1 MENSTK
7 KKSKKRRQREKR
19 QKSKACGDGNGA
31 QSKESTHE
39 NELNGDDKSYPD
51 SQNGAFGGST
61 DLQEYLDKIEKE
73 NEQLKEENE
82 KMEEDKSL
90 LIGYVKKETISMKE
104 MKENLN
110 SIEKENKSLK
120 EIIEKNEDQKLC
132 KICLDKEKRILF
144 QPCGHLI
151 SCEKCVP
158 SLEKKCP
165 MCRQFINK
173 FVKAYMS

>member
-1 MENSTK
+1 MEKSAK
-7 KKSKKRRQREKR
+7 KKSKKKRQREKR
-19 QKSKACGDGNGA
+19 QKNKANGELNEA
-31 QSKESTHE
+31 QNKQSTAE
-39 NELNGDDKSYPD
+39 NEPIDNDPINPD
-51 SQNGAFGGST
+51 SQKGACGGST
-61 DLQEYLDKIEKE
+61 DLQEYFNKIED
-73 NEQLKEENE
+73 ENE
-82 KMEEDKSL
+82 KVKDDKSL

-104 MKENLN
+104 MKENLK
-110 SIEKENKSLK
+110 KENKSLK
-120 EIIEKNEDQKLC
+120 EIIEKNEDRKLC